1 MYFMWC
7 TRTHE
12 LSVVL
17 SNLRDKV
24 IVSKILWNGNGLVSI
39 HVVVYIILKYLCLS
53 NIRLFLLIVLSE
65 FGHM

>member
-24 IVSKILWNGNGLVSI
+24 IVSEILWNGNGYY
-39 HVVVYIILKYLCLS
+39 YIILKYLCLS